1 MGTHLAPRGSLGL
14 AVGLWRRLPASGT
27 QHGRGQGPLCAG
39 RRSWPCPRATSGLRT
54 LLPAMQTGEAEH
66 SGCRRAPG
74 WGSVSTRPPRSFL
87 LADQLHPGALGTFHR
102 DAAPESTSAQPHR
115 DPHCNLGACLP
126 APPSAPRT
134 RHPWPLGP
142 TGLRPWSVPG
152 AGLRP
157 PAVSEVVSWVTT
169 AQVTTA
175 RSRASAEVP
184 LVKEALG
191 GASLSWGLPGPC
203 LPPFSCPP
211 QCGRISKGKTGKP
224 THGRQPAASPWSSG
238 PKGSWGTPGR
248 GWEEAARRESRG

>member
-1 MGTHLAPRGSLGL
+1 MGECQHSA
-14 AVGLWRRLPASGT
+14 T
-27 QHGRGQGPLCAG
+27 QVLSAG
-39 RRSWPCPRATSGLRT
+39 R
-54 LLPAMQTGEAEH
+54 PA
-66 SGCRRAPG
+66 PP
-74 WGSVSTRPPRSFL
+74 WG
-87 LADQLHPGALGTFHR
+87 AGTFHR

-134 RHPWPLGP
+134 WHPWPLGP

-238 PKGSWGTPGR
+238 PKGSWTPGR